1 VGACA
6 PAPPTDTPA
15 EPEHSPL
22 FQPTSRP
29 IGGLAAA
36 LREPSTH
43 YSDQAHIGRCYVVLS
58 SRQST
63 DDRPTD
69 DLRTAGSRPQGDTV

>member
-6 PAPPTDTPA
+6 PALRTDTPA

-22 FQPTSRP
+22 FQPTSPP

-36 LREPSTH
+36 LRDPSTH
-43 YSDQAHIGRCYVVLS
+43 YSDQAHMKRCYVGS
-58 SRQST
+58 SSWQSI
-63 DDRPTD
+63 DARPTD